1 MYDDASIR
9 LHGFQAIEQVT
20 TELYSLLL
28 PLHLLWSQGPL
39 YLGGTLGQQREFFLA
54 DELLQTFL
62 LLFPNAYPRK
72 YGPPQVGIWGEPPS
86 ALQDRAQALTLDQR
100 VDSREAHLTAHFHH
114 MFNKPSSPLQ
124 GRDRL

>member
-20 TELYSLLL
+20 TELYGLLL

-39 YLGGTLGQQREFFLA
+39 YLGGTVGKQREFFLA

-62 LLFPNAYPRK
+62 LLFPDAYPRK
-72 YGPPQVGIWGEPPS
+72 YGSTQIGIRREPPG
-86 ALQDRAQALTLDQR
+86 ALQDRAQTLTLDQG
-100 VDSREAHLTAHFHH
+100 VDSREAHLTAHLHH
-114 MFNKPSSPLQ
+114 MFNKPSGPL
-124 GRDRL
+124 